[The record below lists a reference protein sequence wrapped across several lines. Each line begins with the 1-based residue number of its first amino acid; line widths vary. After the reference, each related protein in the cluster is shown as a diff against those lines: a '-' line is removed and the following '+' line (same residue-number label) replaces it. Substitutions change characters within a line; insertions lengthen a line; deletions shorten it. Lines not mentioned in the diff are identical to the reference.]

1 MLLNSL
7 LLHKTMEDIPLKVK
21 AIIQV
26 LGAPENHVQE
36 TLKKVVGKVKE
47 VKEIQVLKEELADTQ
62 QMEDKKLW
70 SNFAELELQVKEM
83 GALVNFC
90 FDFMP
95 SSIEI
100 LEPEKI
106 GGTREPLTNL
116 LNDLIARLHQYDML
130 LKNLHAENLMLKKKV
145 ED

>member
-1 MLLNSL
+1 
-7 LLHKTMEDIPLKVK
+7 
-21 AIIQV
+21 
-26 LGAPENHVQE
+26 
-36 TLKKVVGKVKE
+36 
-47 VKEIQVLKEELADTQ
+47 
-62 QMEDKKLW
+62 
-70 SNFAELELQVKEM
+70 
-83 GALVNFC
+83 
-90 FDFMP
+90 MP

>member
-1 MLLNSL
+1 
-7 LLHKTMEDIPLKVK
+7 
-21 AIIQV
+21 
-26 LGAPENHVQE
+26 
-36 TLKKVVGKVKE
+36 VKE
-47 VKEIQVLKEELADTQ
+47 VKEIQVVKEELVDTK

-83 GALVNFC
+83 GALIDFC

-106 GGTREPLTNL
+106 DGAREPLTNL
-116 LNDLIARLHQYDML
+116 LNDLIGRLHQYDML
-130 LKNLHAENLMLKKKV
+130 LKNLHAENIMLKKKV